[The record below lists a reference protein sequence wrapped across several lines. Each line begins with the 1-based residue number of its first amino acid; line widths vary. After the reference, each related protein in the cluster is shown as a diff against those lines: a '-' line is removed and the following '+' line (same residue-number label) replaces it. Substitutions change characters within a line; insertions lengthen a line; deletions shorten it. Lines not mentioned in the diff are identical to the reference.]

1 MSNAN
6 YAELAETVAQD
17 VLDLRAEHTGVK
29 ERLAEAETALKGL
42 LPVSSEVVLKDGT
55 VVRHVV
61 QTRTSWDGS
70 LLKELLS
77 KGRFTRVTKRVPDP
91 KAIEVEI
98 EQGRIV
104 PGEIEAAARRADVSQ
119 IRVTIPKRDQIKV

>member
-17 VLDLRAEHTGVK
+17 VLDLRAEHTRVK

-42 LPVSSEVVLKDGT
+42 LPVSDEVVLKDGT

-104 PGEIEAAARRADVSQ
+104 PYEIEAAARRANVSQ

>member
-17 VLDLRAEHTGVK
+17 VLDLRAEHTRVK

-42 LPVSSEVVLKDGT
+42 LPVSDEVVLKDGT

-91 KAIEVEI
+91 KAIEGEI

-104 PGEIEAAARRADVSQ
+104 PDEIEAAARRANVSQ

>member
-17 VLDLRAEHTGVK
+17 VLDLRAEHTRVK

-42 LPVSSEVVLKDGT
+42 LPVSDEVVLKDGT

-104 PGEIEAAARRADVSQ
+104 PDEIEAAARRANVSQ

>member
-55 VVRHVV
+55 VVRHVI

-104 PGEIEAAARRADVSQ
+104 LSEIEAAAKRSDVSQ